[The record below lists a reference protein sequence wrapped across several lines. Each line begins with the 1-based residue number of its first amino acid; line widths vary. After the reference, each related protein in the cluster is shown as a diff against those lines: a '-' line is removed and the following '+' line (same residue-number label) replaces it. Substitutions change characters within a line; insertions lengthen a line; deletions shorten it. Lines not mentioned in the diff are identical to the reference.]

1 MNSHLSTIIL
11 KVFAVFGF
19 LKKFTHKFSGKIIGL
34 LVSKAGF
41 KASLIKSHH
50 GIGHNAHAVEKVV
63 KIASQ
68 YQHPLPRAGSGVD
81 L

>member
-1 MNSHLSTIIL
+1 MNSRLSTIIL
-11 KVFAVFGF
+11 KVFSVFGF
-19 LKKFTHKFSGKIIGL
+19 LKKFAHKFSGKIVGL
-34 LVSKAGF
+34 LICKSRF
-41 KASLIKSHH
+41 ETSLVKSHH

-68 YQHPLPRAGSGVD
+68 YQHLLPRAGSGVG